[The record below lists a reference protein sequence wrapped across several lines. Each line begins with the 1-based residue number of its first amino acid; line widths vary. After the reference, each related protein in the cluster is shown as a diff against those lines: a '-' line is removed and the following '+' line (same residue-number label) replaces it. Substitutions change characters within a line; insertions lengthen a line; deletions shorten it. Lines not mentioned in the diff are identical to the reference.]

1 MKYFFL
7 SYIFVAAL
15 IVSALGF
22 RGSKSEEP
30 PIQIFPDMDHQ
41 AKVKAQ
47 SESDFFADGV
57 GGRRPVENTV
67 PMGFEVPAKAVSE
80 GGAPPAFGFTNGL
93 DYYSTGK
100 MGDFYGDGIPPQVK
114 VTPAVIERGQQ
125 RYNINCAIC
134 HGASGNGK
142 GVTSQFGILNAFNFH
157 QPGFDD
163 PSNAAAYRADG
174 AIFDVITHGKG
185 LMGAYGA
192 NIPVRDRWAIVAYI
206 RTLQAAA
213 KESGT
218 AMQ

>member
-15 IVSALGF
+15 VVSALGF
-22 RGSKSEEP
+22 RGSKSEKP
-30 PIQIFPDMDHQ
+30 PLEVFPDMDHQ

-47 SESDFFADGV
+47 SASDFFADGV
-57 GGRRPVENTV
+57 GGRRPVANTV
-67 PMGFEVPAKAVSE
+67 PMGFEVPAKPAAA
-80 GGAPPAFGFTNGL
+80 GAPPPAFGFTNGL
-93 DYYSTGK
+93 DYYSTGR
-100 MGDFYGDGIPPQVK
+100 MGDFYGDGIPAQVK
-114 VTPAVIERGQQ
+114 VTPALLKRGQE

-134 HGASGNGK
+134 HGESGNGK
-142 GVTSQFGILNAFNFH
+142 GVTSKFGILNAFNFH

-163 PSNAAAYRADG
+163 PANVAAYRADG

-192 NIPVRDRWAIVAYI
+192 NITVQDRWAIVAYI
-206 RTLQAAA
+206 RALQTAA
-213 KESGT
+213 KESGA